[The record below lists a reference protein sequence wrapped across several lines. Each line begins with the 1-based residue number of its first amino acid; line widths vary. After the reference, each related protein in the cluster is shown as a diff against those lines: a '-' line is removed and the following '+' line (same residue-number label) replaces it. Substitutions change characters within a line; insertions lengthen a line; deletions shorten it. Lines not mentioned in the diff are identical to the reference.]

1 MPRSGWRVR
10 RRSGSRVLVAA
21 LMAAAL
27 SIACVSAPPDG
38 LPFTPATEP
47 DPGDT
52 LVYIYRS
59 DPLRGVRAADIRID
73 SQDLGELKSGEYLS
87 FLLAPGQHELGARL
101 RWLQLIPRSW
111 NRLGFLSKPGQT
123 LYLKIWAGYDQRV
136 QPATELR
143 AASGAPANTE
153 VGLFLAERDPTV
165 ALAELPAMRRSDGP

>member
-1 MPRSGWRVR
+1 MPRSGWRAR
-10 RRSGSRVLVAA
+10 QRSGSRVFVAT
-21 LMAAAL
+21 LMAVAL

-38 LPFTPATEP
+38 PRFTPATEP

-87 FLLAPGQHELGARL
+87 FLLTPGQHELGARL

-153 VGLFLAERDPTV
+153 VGLFLAERDPAV